1 MKSVDA
7 FDIMSDAT
15 NLFNLFDE
23 IIEWVGPNNVV
34 HIVIDNVANYVL
46 LGRLVSKKYRHIN
59 WSPCAV
65 HCPNLTFKDICKLD
79 HVAELTRCVSNVTI
93 FVYNHVALLS

>member
-7 FDIMSDAT
+7 FDIMNDAT

-34 HIVIDNVANYVL
+34 HIVIDNVPIMCSSGDWFL
-46 LGRLVSKKYRHIN
+46 RSIDTLISHLVQFI
-59 WSPCAV
+59 
-65 HCPNLTFKDICKLD
+65 
-79 HVAELTRCVSNVTI
+79 
-93 FVYNHVALLS
+93 ALI